1 MVGRCLNAA
10 ALVIAAAVW
19 VSPLGAQDGTAAIG
33 TYCLSGVR
41 EVGSCIR
48 VSPGG
53 KFEYF
58 LAYGAY
64 DENSEGT
71 WSLQKG
77 EIVIDSLPYD
87 KQPTFAFKRM
97 QRGDADGFDVVV
109 ENASGRR
116 LTYIDVS
123 VTCDGRTRHAGVTRG
138 EGYKID
144 CTSAP
149 TVVSLG
155 LRMYGLAPQAI
166 NVADRGGGDR
176 VYVFEFDPGDL
187 GRKKFVAHRL
197 RIKTSDVLEM
207 IYADTP
213 IKELEGRPFEYVRS
227 R

>member
-1 MVGRCLNAA
+1 
-10 ALVIAAAVW
+10 
-19 VSPLGAQDGTAAIG
+19 
-33 TYCLSGVR
+33 
-41 EVGSCIR
+41 
-48 VSPGG
+48 
-53 KFEYF
+53 
-58 LAYGAY
+58 
-64 DENSEGT
+64 
-71 WSLQKG
+71 LQKG

-97 QRGDADGFDVVV
+97 QRGDVDGFDVVV
-109 ENASGRR
+109 ENADGRR

-123 VTCDGRTRHAGVTRG
+123 VTCDGRTRHAGVTGG

-144 CTSAP
+144 CASAP
-149 TVVSLG
+149 MAVSLG

-166 NVADRGGGDR
+166 NVADRAGADK

-213 IKELEGRPFEYVRS
+213 IKELEGRPFEYARS

>member
-1 MVGRCLNAA
+1 
-10 ALVIAAAVW
+10 
-19 VSPLGAQDGTAAIG
+19 VSERG
-33 TYCLSGVR
+33 
-41 EVGSCIR
+41 GSCPCGRRMSLAAGGTRWDGCNRHLLLVRCSRGWFLHSPVARRQVR
-48 VSPGG
+48 VFPGVWRLRR
-53 KFEYF
+53 E
-58 LAYGAY
+58 
-64 DENSEGT
+64 T
-71 WSLQKG
+71 WSFQTG

-109 ENASGRR
+109 ENADGRR
-116 LTYIDVS
+116 LTHIDVS
-123 VTCDGRTRHAGVTRG
+123 VTCDGRTRHAGVTGG

-144 CTSAP
+144 CASAP

-166 NVADRGGGDR
+166 NVADRAGADK
-176 VYVFEFDPGDL
+176 VYIFEFDPGDL

-197 RIKTSDVLEM
+197 RMKTGDVLET

-213 IKELEGRPFEYVRS
+213 IKELEGRPFEYIRS